1 MGQIE
6 QAMNT
11 RLYVGNLSF
20 NTNAD
25 GVRTAFQEF
34 GTVSDVHLVSDRETG
49 RSRGFAFVTM
59 GTPEEAAK
67 AIEGMDGRTLDGR
80 PLRVNE
86 AEQRQNR
93 GGGGGGGFGGGGGGG
108 FRGGGGGFGGGGG
121 GRGGFGGG
129 GGGYGGGGGGGDFGG
144 GGGGGD
150 DGGRRGRGGRGGRGG
165 GGGDRW

>member
-1 MGQIE
+1 
-6 QAMNT
+6 MNT

-86 AEQRQNR
+86 AEQRQQR
-93 GGGGGGGFGGGGGGG
+93 GGGGGGGG
-108 FRGGGGGFGGGGG
+108 FRGGGGGGGYGGGGG
-121 GRGGFGGG
+121 GRGGYGGG
-129 GGGYGGGGGGGDFGG
+129 GGGYGGGGGGGDYGGG

-150 DGGRRGRGGRGGRGG
+150 YGDGGGRRGGRGGRGG
-165 GGGDRW
+165 GRGGDRW

>member
-1 MGQIE
+1 
-6 QAMNT
+6 MNT

-20 NTNAD
+20 NTNAE

-86 AEQRQNR
+86 AEQRQQR
-93 GGGGGGGFGGGGGGG
+93 GGGGGGGGGFRGGGGGGFGGGGGGG
-108 FRGGGGGFGGGGG
+108 R
-121 GRGGFGGG
+121 G
-129 GGGYGGGGGGGDFGG
+129 GGGYGGGGGGDYGGGG

-150 DGGRRGRGGRGGRGG
+150 YGDGGGRRGGRGGRGDRGGRGG

>member
-1 MGQIE
+1 
-6 QAMNT
+6 MNT

-20 NTNAD
+20 NTNAE
-25 GVRTAFQEF
+25 GVRQAFQEF

-86 AEQRQNR
+86 AEQRQAR
-93 GGGGGGGFGGGGGGG
+93 GGGGGGGG
-108 FRGGGGGFGGGGG
+108 FRGGGGGGGY
-121 GRGGFGGG
+121 GGG
-129 GGGYGGGGGGGDFGG
+129 GGGYGGGGGGRGGGGGGDYGG
-144 GGGGGD
+144 GGGGG
-150 DGGRRGRGGRGGRGG
+150 GGRGG
-165 GGGDRW
+165 GGFGGGGRGGERGGGGRD